1 MEQQI
6 LHIEGTVE
14 NVMYRNED
22 NGYIVLDLDAGGEL
36 ITVVGELGDIE
47 DGEGLILEGSYITH
61 PKFGTQFKAEYCERK
76 LPDTVINIQ
85 KYLSSGAIKGIGPSL
100 AKRIVDVFGDRTLD
114 IMENEPFKLSQ
125 IKGISE
131 KKCEEIA
138 GEVKKLFSLR
148 CVMS

>member
-61 PKFGTQFKAEYCERK
+61 PK
-76 LPDTVINIQ
+76 
-85 KYLSSGAIKGIGPSL
+85 
-100 AKRIVDVFGDRTLD
+100 
-114 IMENEPFKLSQ
+114 
-125 IKGISE
+125 
-131 KKCEEIA
+131 
-138 GEVKKLFSLR
+138 
-148 CVMS
+148 